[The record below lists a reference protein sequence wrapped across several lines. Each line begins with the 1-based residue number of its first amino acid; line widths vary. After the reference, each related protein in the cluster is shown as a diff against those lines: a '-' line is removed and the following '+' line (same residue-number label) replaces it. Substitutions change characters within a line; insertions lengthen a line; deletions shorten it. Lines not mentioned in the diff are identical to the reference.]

1 MSDSNSGAG
10 SSTKGLQNTTYMFNY
25 DASAGM
31 LAYQEW
37 LLDNYPDE
45 VASGGTTSTSTAA
58 ETPLAYMYTFG
69 DATATADRDNAYCV
83 RAIRMKPS
91 N

>member
-25 DASAGM
+25 YASAGM

-45 VASGGTTSTSTAA
+45 VASGGTTSTFKVFHTQSM
-58 ETPLAYMYTFG
+58 L
-69 DATATADRDNAYCV
+69 R
-83 RAIRMKPS
+83 RKH
-91 N
+91 